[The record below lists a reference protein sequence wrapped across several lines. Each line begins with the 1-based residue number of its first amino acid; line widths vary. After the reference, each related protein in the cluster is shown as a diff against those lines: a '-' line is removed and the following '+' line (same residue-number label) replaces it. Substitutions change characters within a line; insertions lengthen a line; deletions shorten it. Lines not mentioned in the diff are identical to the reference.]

1 MPQEIPKQIGRYQVQ
16 AELGRGGFGKVYR
29 AYDPTVGRQVAVKVL
44 TAGGQDLLIRFRNEA
59 SVAGNLRHKNIVTVY
74 EYGVHDEKPFLAME
88 FLDGE
93 DLSKVLASKRELT
106 LLQKTS

>member
-1 MPQEIPKQIGRYQVQ
+1 
-16 AELGRGGFGKVYR
+16 
-29 AYDPTVGRQVAVKVL
+29 AVKVL

-106 LLQKTS
+106 LLQKTSIMSQAADGLSCAHSGGVVHRDIKPANIML